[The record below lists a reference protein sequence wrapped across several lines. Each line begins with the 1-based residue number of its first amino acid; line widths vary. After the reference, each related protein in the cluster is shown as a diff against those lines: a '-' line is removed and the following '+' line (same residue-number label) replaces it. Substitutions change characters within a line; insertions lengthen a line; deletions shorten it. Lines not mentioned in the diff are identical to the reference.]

1 MIFSVIFV
9 ILRLLQLFWRPFIA
23 DIGSCCICV
32 SWLGDKIFCCKV
44 LRTQFCTIWWCL
56 VGGVSWNCNH
66 PLFIKFRSFFFERKW
81 VHLHSRLFWWVSV
94 AWPAPRGTAH
104 VWHLAAIHHW
114 SPLSLGLQFTFN
126 FYVKFLCLASR
137 IFFQNWKVFFKKSA
151 VACAGWEER
160 KKKVWT

>member
-1 MIFSVIFV
+1 MAFVWIYHESTILCNLLSDQHEGRKRRETWIFSVIFV
-9 ILRLLQLFWRPFIA
+9 LLPLLQLFWRPFIA

-32 SWLGDKIFCCKV
+32 SWLGDKIFWCKV

-104 VWHLAAIHHW
+104 VWHLAANW
-114 SPLSLGLQFTFN
+114 SPLSLGLQFTF
-126 FYVKFLCLASR
+126 
-137 IFFQNWKVFFKKSA
+137 
-151 VACAGWEER
+151 
-160 KKKVWT
+160 

>member
-1 MIFSVIFV
+1 MPYVP
-9 ILRLLQLFWRPFIA
+9 LLELFWRPLKI

-32 SWLGDKIFCCKV
+32 CWLGDKIFRCKV
-44 LRTQFCTIWWCL
+44 LGTQFCTFWWCL
-56 VGGVSWNCNH
+56 VGGVSWDCIH

-104 VWHLAAIHHW
+104 VWHVASHHW

-126 FYVKFLCLASR
+126 FCVKFLCLFST
-137 IFFQNWKVFFKKSA
+137 IFLSELKCFYRKVS
-151 VACAGWEER
+151 CCLCWLGGER
-160 KKKVWT
+160 LS

>member
-1 MIFSVIFV
+1 MNLQSVFYVICCQINTKAEKAEKRDFFSVIFV
-9 ILRLLQLFWRPFIA
+9 ILPLLQLFWRPFIA

-66 PLFIKFRSFFFERKW
+66 PLFIKFRSFFFEWKW

-104 VWHLAAIHHW
+104 VWHPARHHW
-114 SPLSLGLQFTFN
+114 SPLSLGLQFTF
-126 FYVKFLCLASR
+126 
-137 IFFQNWKVFFKKSA
+137 
-151 VACAGWEER
+151 
-160 KKKVWT
+160 

>member
-44 LRTQFCTIWWCL
+44 LRTQFCTNWWCL

-66 PLFIKFRSFFFERKW
+66 PLKFRSFFFERKW

-94 AWPAPRGTAH
+94 AWPAPRGTAC
-104 VWHLAAIHHW
+104 VWHVASHPW
-114 SPLSLGLQFTFN
+114 SPLSLGLQFTFY
-126 FYVKFLCLASR
+126 FYVKFLCLVST
-137 IFFQNWKVFFKKSA
+137 IFFHNWNVFNKSQLLP
-151 VACAGWEER
+151 VLAGRKER
-160 KKKVWT
+160 KKVWT